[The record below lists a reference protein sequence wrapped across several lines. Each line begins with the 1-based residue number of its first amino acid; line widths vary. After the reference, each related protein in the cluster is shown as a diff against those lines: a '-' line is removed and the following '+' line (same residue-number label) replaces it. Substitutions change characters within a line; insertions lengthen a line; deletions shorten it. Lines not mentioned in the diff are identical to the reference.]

1 MNKELKTKG
10 LNSNNKEDSEKAE
23 ICVVRVVTKKV
34 VNEKEVVDY
43 LDSLG
48 MKHSNL
54 GFGYLIEAIL
64 GKLEGIYKNGTC
76 NMYNEIG
83 NKFNTTGSRV
93 ERAIRHSIEA
103 SSLAEVTCSEFI
115 ARSVAYFKY
124 K

>member
-1 MNKELKTKG
+1 MNKELKAKR
-10 LNSNNKEDSEKAE
+10 LSPNNKEDSEKAE

-54 GFGYLIEAIL
+54 GFNYLIEAIL
-64 GKLEGIYKNGTC
+64 GKLEGIYTNGTC

-83 NKFNTTGSRV
+83 TKFNTTGSRV
-93 ERAIRHSIEA
+93 ERAIRHSIET
-103 SSLAEVTCSEFI
+103 SSLTEVTCSEFI
-115 ARSVAYFKY
+115 AKSVDYFKY